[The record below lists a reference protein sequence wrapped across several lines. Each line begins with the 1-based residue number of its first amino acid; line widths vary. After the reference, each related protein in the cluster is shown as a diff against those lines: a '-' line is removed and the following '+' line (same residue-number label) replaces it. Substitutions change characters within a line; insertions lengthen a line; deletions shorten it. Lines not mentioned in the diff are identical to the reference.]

1 MARDALRV
9 AIIGYGLAGRVFH
22 APLVAAEPDMRVAA
36 VVTGDAERAAQA
48 ARDHPGARVVPDVA
62 ALWEDPGAL
71 DLAVVAAPNRAH
83 VPLARAAIAA
93 GVAVVVDK
101 PLAADAAD
109 GDALVREAEAAGV
122 LLSVFQNRRW
132 DGDFLTVRRLV
143 AEGAVGRVVR
153 LTSRFDRWRPEVN
166 AAAWR
171 EGPDPRDAGGLLA
184 DLGSHLID
192 QAILLFGPPVSV
204 YAELARAREGARVDD
219 DVFVALTHPGGERS
233 HLGATML
240 AAAPAPRLVL
250 SGTAG
255 SYEKRGLDGQ
265 EDALRAGGRPGSPGW
280 GSEPTEAWGRLYDA
294 QGAHEVPTERGAYTA
309 YYAGVARS
317 LRTGAPPPVDPAD
330 AVRVLRV
337 IEAARR
343 SDLEGRTV
351 DAEGM

>member
-1 MARDALRV
+1 MLRV

-22 APLVAAEPDMRVAA
+22 APLVAAEPDLEVAA
-36 VVTGDAERAAQA
+36 VVTGDPERAAQA
-48 ARDHPGARVVPDVA
+48 ARDHPGVRVVPDA
-62 ALWEDPGAL
+62 DALWEPSAGI
-71 DLAVVAAPNRAH
+71 DLAVVATPNRAH
-83 VPLARAAIAA
+83 VPLARAAVAA

-101 PLAADAAD
+101 PLAADAAE
-109 GDALVREAEAAGV
+109 GEGLVREAADAGV
-122 LLSVFQNRRW
+122 MLSVFQNRRW
-132 DGDFLTVRRLV
+132 DGDFLTVRRLL

-153 LTSRFDRWRPEVN
+153 FTSRFDRWRPMVN

-192 QAILLFGPPVSV
+192 QAILLFGPPLSV
-204 YAELARAREGARVDD
+204 YAELARAREGALVDD
-219 DVFVALTHPGGERS
+219 DAFVALTHRGGERS

-240 AAAPAPRLVL
+240 AAAPGPRIVL
-250 SGTAG
+250 TGTAG
-255 SYEKRGLDGQ
+255 TYEKHGLDGQ
-265 EDALRAGGRPGSPGW
+265 EDALRAGGRPGDPGW
-280 GSEPTEAWGRLYDA
+280 GREPREGWGRLHDA
-294 QGAHEVPTERGAYTA
+294 GGDHEVPTEPGAYSA
-309 YYAGVARS
+309 FYAGVARA

-343 SDLEGRTV
+343 SAAEGRTV